1 MIEEDKLRE
10 SGMDFYT
17 WSINNEGA
25 FKAFLALQHALENV
39 NTYYVKSKNQ
49 YRTFVESLINLLLTD
64 TAARDTFLAY
74 GGLCPLSI
82 DVKTCKV
89 IEVIDES
96 KRGSGA

>member
-10 SGMDFYT
+10 SWMDFYT

-39 NTYYVKSKNQ
+39 EPYFVRTKKQ

-64 TAARDTFLAY
+64 VAARDTFLAY
-74 GGLCPLSI
+74 EGICTLAI
-82 DVKTCKV
+82 DEKTCKV
-89 IEVIDES
+89 VNVIDES